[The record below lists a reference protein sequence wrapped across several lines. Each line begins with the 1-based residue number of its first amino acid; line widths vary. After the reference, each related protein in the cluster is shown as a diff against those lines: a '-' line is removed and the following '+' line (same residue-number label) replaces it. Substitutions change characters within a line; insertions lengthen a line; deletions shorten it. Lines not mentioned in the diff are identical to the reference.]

1 MAIRLDRPVASSLYP
16 VAITHRLH
24 TTTHLPLPREEV
36 FAFFADAG
44 NLERITPPELN
55 FRIVTPQPI
64 DIREGTLI
72 DYRLG
77 LFGIPFAWRTEIVRW
92 EPPVAFVDQQIQ
104 GPYRLWHHTHTF
116 VETVGPDGRSVTQM
130 DDRVL
135 YELPLAP
142 LGDLAYPAIRFQL
155 ERIFAYR
162 QRVIQ
167 EILGGP

>member
-1 MAIRLDRPVASSLYP
+1 M
-16 VAITHRLH
+16 THRLH
-24 TTTHLPLPREEV
+24 TTTFLPRPREEV

-44 NLERITPPELN
+44 NLARITPPELN
-55 FRIVTPQPI
+55 FRITTPQPI

-77 LFGIPFAWRTEIVRW
+77 LFGVPFSWRTEIVRW
-92 EPPVAFVDQQIQ
+92 EPPRAFVDRQLA

-116 VETVGPDGRSVTQM
+116 VDAEQDGRVGTRM

-135 YELPLAP
+135 WQLPLAP
-142 LGDLAYPAIRFQL
+142 AGELAYPVVRLQL
-155 ERIFAYR
+155 ARIFGYR

-167 EILGGP
+167 EILGRR

>member
-1 MAIRLDRPVASSLYP
+1 MAV
-16 VAITHRLH
+16 THRLH
-24 TTTHLPLPREEV
+24 TTTHLPRPRDEV

-64 DIREGTLI
+64 DIQAGTLI
-72 DYRLG
+72 DYQLG
-77 LFGIPFAWRTEIVRW
+77 LFGVPFAWRTEIVRW
-92 EPPVAFVDQQIQ
+92 EPSVAFVDRQIE

-116 VETVGPDGRSVTQM
+116 VETTTPTGRPATRM

-135 YELPLAP
+135 YELPLSP
-142 LGDLAYPAIRFQL
+142 LGELAFPLVRLQL

-167 EILGGP
+167 EILGRA